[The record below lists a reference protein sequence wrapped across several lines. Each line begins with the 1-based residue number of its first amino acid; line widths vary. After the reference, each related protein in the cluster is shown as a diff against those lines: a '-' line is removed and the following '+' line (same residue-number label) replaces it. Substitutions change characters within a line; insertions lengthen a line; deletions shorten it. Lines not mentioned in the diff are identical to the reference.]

1 MIWAFVFTLSLI
13 SISFVVAPLFWKKQR
28 VVGDAEVTPAIFR
41 DQLEEVE
48 RDRKS
53 GLISDDEASAA
64 ELEIKRRI
72 LSAARKRKR
81 QSTELSKGKKT
92 LVVCALFTPLMALVY
107 YQISGAPALPSV
119 AFADRQA
126 EREQARQTAK
136 LTDQLLNKLNSAPDG
151 GPTEGWLLL
160 GRTYMSSGLFE
171 EAAGVFEKLSTRAD
185 SNSATWSMLAE
196 ALIRLDNGVVTPKAE
211 NAISRSMALDS
222 LNPAAAYYKALAL
235 AQTGREVEAHRLLV
249 QRLKLSET
257 YAPWMDSLVRQANI
271 IGKSL
276 GKPELDVSDFVD
288 RPMRG
293 PTAAD
298 VVAAQEMSAE
308 GRTQFIRS
316 MVEGLAA
323 RLEEQPDDLEGW
335 LRLANAYKVLD
346 ERARAVMAYERAD
359 ELIRNKFSSD
369 DPRRQNIKDAISEL
383 KE

>member
-1 MIWAFVFTLSLI
+1 
-13 SISFVVAPLFWKKQR
+13 
-28 VVGDAEVTPAIFR
+28 
-41 DQLEEVE
+41 
-48 RDRKS
+48 
-53 GLISDDEASAA
+53 
-64 ELEIKRRI
+64 
-72 LSAARKRKR
+72 
-81 QSTELSKGKKT
+81 
-92 LVVCALFTPLMALVY
+92 MALVY
-107 YQISGAPALPSV
+107 YQISGAPAVPSV
-119 AFADRQA
+119 AFADRQV

-136 LTDQLLNKLNSAPDG
+136 LTDQLLNKLSSAPDG

-257 YAPWMDSLVRQANI
+257 YAPWMDSLVRQANS

-276 GKPELDVSDFVD
+276 GKPELDVSNFVD
-288 RPMRG
+288 LPMRG

-308 GRTQFIRS
+308 DRTQFIRS

-323 RLEEQPDDLEGW
+323 RLEDQPDDLEGW
-335 LRLANAYKVLD
+335 LRLANAYKVLE